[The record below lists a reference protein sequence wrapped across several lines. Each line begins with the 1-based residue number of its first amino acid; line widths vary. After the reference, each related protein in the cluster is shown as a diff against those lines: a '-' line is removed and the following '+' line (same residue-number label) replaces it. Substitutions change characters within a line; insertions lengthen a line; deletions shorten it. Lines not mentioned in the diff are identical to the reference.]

1 MVSFFLRRLL
11 KNEAPRK
18 DSGPRR
24 AALFAIGAMLFG
36 IEGSDASEPWM
47 WMGELS
53 LGGASGPRIEARVGT
68 MPGGTRPLDGSCV
81 EAGTDMIDSSSIVS
95 SSSAYSVSSSDGASA
110 NVSSVIQ
117 LGVNEAVSPPAI
129 EAAAEGRA
137 VCTSIESRRSVLFFW
152 IIR

>member
-24 AALFAIGAMLFG
+24 AALFAIGAKLFG

-53 LGGASGPRIEARVGT
+53 LGHASRHGSARC
-68 MPGGTRPLDGSCV
+68 L
-81 EAGTDMIDSSSIVS
+81 
-95 SSSAYSVSSSDGASA
+95 
-110 NVSSVIQ
+110 
-117 LGVNEAVSPPAI
+117 
-129 EAAAEGRA
+129 EGRVRSTA
-137 VCTSIESRRSVLFFW
+137 PASRRALT
-152 IIR
+152 